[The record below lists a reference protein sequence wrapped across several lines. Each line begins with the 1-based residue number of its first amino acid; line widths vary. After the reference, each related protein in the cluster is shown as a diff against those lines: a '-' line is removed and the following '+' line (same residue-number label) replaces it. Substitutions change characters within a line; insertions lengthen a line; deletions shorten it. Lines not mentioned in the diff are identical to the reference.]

1 MADKILL
8 EIVTPE
14 KTVLSEMVDV
24 VVARGRG

>member
-14 KTVLSEMVDV
+14 KKVFSEPVDV
-24 VVARGRG
+24 VIAPG